1 MNADLAPEML
11 RDLVALSLDDG
22 KALDVRVMDVRELTS
37 ITDYMMVASGRSS
50 RQVKALKDR
59 VLEAAREKDI
69 RPIGVEGDG
78 VCEWVLIDFGD
89 VIVHTMQ
96 QETRDFFQLEKLWD
110 TRDRDRLAESIRDD
124 E

>member
-37 ITDYMMVASGRSS
+37 ITDYMVVASGRSS

-78 VCEWVLIDFGD
+78 VCEWILIDFGD

>member
-1 MNADLAPEML
+1 M
-11 RDLVALSLDDG
+11 V
-22 KALDVRVMDVRELTS
+22 
-37 ITDYMMVASGRSS
+37 VASGRSS

-59 VLEAAREKDI
+59 VIDAAREKDV
-69 RPIGVEGDG
+69 RPIGVEGDN

-89 VIVHTMQ
+89 VIVHAMQ

-110 TRDRDRLAESIRDD
+110 RSATDELAGNNPVD

>member
-1 MNADLAPEML
+1 MNAELAPEKL
-11 RDLVALSLDDG
+11 RDLLTSSLDDG
-22 KALDVRVMDVRELTS
+22 KAVDIRVLDVRDMTS
-37 ITDYMMVASGRSS
+37 ITDYMVVASGRSS

-59 VLEAAREKDI
+59 VIDAAREKDV
-69 RPIGVEGDG
+69 RPIGVEGDN

-89 VIVHTMQ
+89 VIVHAMQ

-110 TRDRDRLAESIRDD
+110 RSATDELAGNNPVD

>member
-37 ITDYMMVASGRSS
+37 ITDYMVVASGRSS

-59 VLEAAREKDI
+59 VIEAAREKDI

-96 QETRDFFQLEKLWD
+96 QETRNFFQLEKLWD
-110 TRDRDRLAESIRDD
+110 TRVRDRLAESIRDD

>member
-37 ITDYMMVASGRSS
+37 ITDYMVVASGRSS

-59 VLEAAREKDI
+59 VIEAAREKDI
-69 RPIGVEGDG
+69 RPIGLEGDG

-110 TRDRDRLAESIRDD
+110 TRVRDRSAESIRDD

>member
-37 ITDYMMVASGRSS
+37 ITDYMVVASGRSS

-59 VLEAAREKDI
+59 VIEAAREKDI
-69 RPIGVEGDG
+69 RPIGLEGDG

-110 TRDRDRLAESIRDD
+110 TRDRDRLAESIRYD